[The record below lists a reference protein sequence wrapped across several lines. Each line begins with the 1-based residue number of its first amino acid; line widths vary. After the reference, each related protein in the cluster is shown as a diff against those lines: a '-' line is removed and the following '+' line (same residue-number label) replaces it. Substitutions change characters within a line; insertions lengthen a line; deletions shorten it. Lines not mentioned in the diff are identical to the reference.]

1 MDYHCDLCDK
11 HTKPRSK
18 YKHFKSKSH
27 EEFDRCKLI
36 LLSLKDTDIN
46 DVDEAFYL
54 YIIERNKKFD
64 YYLVKCQFKL
74 VFYDCEYCPFLRS
87 NLSDNKTLIPWKN
100 WLEEVIDG

>member
-1 MDYHCDLCDK
+1 MDYYCDVCDK
-11 HTKPRSK
+11 HIKPRSK

-36 LLSLKDTDIN
+36 LLSLKDININ

-54 YIIERNKKFD
+54 YIIERNKKFH

-74 VFYDCEYCPFLRS
+74 VF
-87 NLSDNKTLIPWKN
+87 N
-100 WLEEVIDG
+100 